1 LQDEFRMSYIFISH
15 DLSVVK
21 YMADQ
26 IMVMHQGRVV
36 ETANSDELYRNPVH
50 PYTRTLLSAIPR
62 GTEA

>member
-1 LQDEFRMSYIFISH
+1 H

-36 ETANSDELYRNPVH
+36 ETANSDELYRNPRH
-50 PYTRTLLSAIPR
+50 PYTQALLSAIPGAAAGAR
-62 GTEA
+62 AVQLG